1 MAIQVKTLDQLKT
14 MRRAGLVVA
23 EIHKAIRE
31 AIKPGMTTSALDTIA
46 EAVIKR
52 NGATSNFKGITDFQ
66 QQSAFQSMMRSCTA
80 FLEIESSTMAM

>member
-31 AIKPGMTTSALDTIA
+31 AIKPGMTTSSLDTIA

-52 NGATSNFKGITDFQ
+52 NGAT
-66 QQSAFQSMMRSCTA
+66 
-80 FLEIESSTMAM
+80 